1 MQNHKTMIKNTLI
14 VICLITSVCALG
26 QTKEGPLPFETIP
39 DYPEKYSAGTVAA
52 RMIDGLGFR
61 FYWATEGL
69 RPQDLEFR
77 PGEEMRS
84 IGETVDHIY
93 SMSVLILNTVKQ
105 TQIKPESEAAFDEK
119 RAQTLLNL
127 KTVRDILIGSSDEE
141 FSTYVAR
148 FGKNVEFPFWNMV
161 NGPIADMLWH
171 CGQVVSFRRSAGNP
185 FNSQISVFTGR
196 MRD

>member
-1 MQNHKTMIKNTLI
+1 MFKNTLI

-26 QTKEGPLPFETIP
+26 QTKEVPLHFETIP
-39 DYPEKYSAGTVAA
+39 DYPEKYSAGSVAA
-52 RMIDGLGFR
+52 RMVDGLGFR

-84 IGETVDHIY
+84 IEETIDHIY
-93 SMSVLILNTVKQ
+93 SMSVLILNAVKQ
-105 TQIKPESEAAFDEK
+105 SKEKTIGNATYEMK
-119 RAQTLLNL
+119 RAETLKNL
-127 KTVRDILIGSSDEE
+127 KTVRDVLIVSSDDD
-141 FSTYVAR
+141 FDNFVAR
-148 FGKNVEFPFWNMV
+148 FGKNVEFPFWNLV

-185 FNSQISVFTGR
+185 FNSQVSVFTGR
-196 MRD
+196 LRDQ